1 MKKIFLIVICSLI
14 LITGCATKAEV
25 NDSNEVIKSVKA
37 IINGKEYII
46 DLEDN
51 STTKSFVK
59 ILPKKFEMSDLNNNE
74 KYIYLDTSL
83 PTNPYNPKEI
93 ESGDVMLFGN
103 DCLVIF
109 YRSFNTSFSYTKI
122 GHIDNLPD
130 LGKENIVIKIER

>member
-1 MKKIFLIVICSLI
+1 MKRIFLIVICSLM
-14 LITGCATKAEV
+14 LITGCANTEEV
-25 NDSNEVIKSVKA
+25 NDSNEVVKSVKA

-93 ESGDVMLFGN
+93 ERGDVMLFGN

>member
-14 LITGCATKAEV
+14 LITGCETKAEV

-93 ESGDVMLFGN
+93 ERGDVMLFGN

-130 LGKENIVIKIER
+130 LGKENIIIKIER

>member
-1 MKKIFLIVICSLI
+1 
-14 LITGCATKAEV
+14 
-25 NDSNEVIKSVKA
+25 
-37 IINGKEYII
+37 
-46 DLEDN
+46 
-51 STTKSFVK
+51 
-59 ILPKKFEMSDLNNNE
+59 MSDLNNNE

-93 ESGDVMLFGN
+93 ERGDVMLFGN

-130 LGKENIVIKIER
+130 LGKENIIIKIER

>member
-25 NDSNEVIKSVKA
+25 NDSKEVVKSVKA

-93 ESGDVMLFGN
+93 ERGDVMLFGN